1 MAFEGCCAPKID
13 GSHDWP
19 EFPADGGGGAVPDLG
34 CGARCGKGTGSAM
47 TGDAAA
53 INPDN
58 TNAINAAWLKPVM
71 SCSAKRLPQIR

>member
-1 MAFEGCCAPKID
+1 VVGLADDPFAFHAL
-13 GSHDWP
+13 HQR
-19 EFPADGGGGAVPDLG
+19 GGAVPDLG
-34 CGARCGKGTGSAM
+34 CGAGCGNGTGSAM
-47 TGDAAA
+47 TGDAVA